1 MENFARLV
9 SKTSHFKCFF
19 DKPSIPTT
27 LHTILINLNRTFA
40 RFNSL
45 IKQLLLNS
53 VQLCMIPVHDIL
65 LIQTQINQLCFPQT
79 LNWLMN
85 FQNLLSI
92 KLWLLSQINNSIFV
106 VKDALTQFALVSVWC
121 FYTLICLLLHILYQ
135 YLHFSKFPPHLLHL
149 SFVTVK

>member
-19 DKPSIPTT
+19 HKPSIPTT

-40 RFNSL
+40 RLNSL
-45 IKQLLLNS
+45 IKQFLLNS
-53 VQLCMIPVHDIL
+53 VQLRMIPVHDIL
-65 LIQTQINQLCFPQT
+65 LIQTQINQLCLPQT
-79 LNWLMN
+79 LHWLMN

-121 FYTLICLLLHILYQ
+121 FYTLICLFLHILYQ